1 MVWEQKMSRSGRKIA
16 IVHDFLY
23 CYAGAE
29 RVLEQILNI
38 YPEADLFSLFDF
50 LKPEDRGFIHNKSVT
65 ATFIQRMPF
74 AKRFHRAYLPLMP
87 LAIEQLDLS
96 GYDLVISSSYL
107 AAKGVITRPDQ
118 LHVCYCHTPVRF
130 AWDMQR
136 QYLAQSGL
144 IRGLKSIAAKVLL
157 HYIRGW
163 DSRSSNGV
171 DVFLTNSRFVSRRI
185 QKVYRRQA
193 TPLYPPVDVENFQPS
208 RGPRNGFLTASRLVP
223 YKRIDLIVEAFN
235 RMPDKQLTVI
245 GDGPEFKKLKAMA
258 GPNVNLMGYQP
269 FDVLRQQMQTAE
281 AFVFAAEEDF
291 GIVPVEAQ
299 ACGTPVIAY
308 NRGGA
313 AETVI
318 EGETGVFFRQQT
330 ADSLIDAVR
339 EFESI
344 GEWSVGAIRR
354 NAERFDASRFREQF
368 AGVVES
374 EWVQFNAER
383 NRGTPSVAPASQT
396 ELRPARWSHNRLP
409 AVDADL
415 QENVDLPAVA
425 AAAQ

>member
-1 MVWEQKMSRSGRKIA
+1 MWLLPVIVRSFHAELQVIWFIPNASEIERGNIPTPVQWIPQCCDVRTAVTCDLIGRHRFHQFGKGLSLGRCGSCTMSRTNRKIA
-16 IVHDFLY
+16 VIHDFLY

-96 GYDLVISSSYL
+96 GYDVVISSSYL

-118 LHVCYCHTPVRF
+118 LHICYCHTPVRF

-136 QYLAQSGL
+136 QYLTQSGL
-144 IRGLKSIAAKVLL
+144 MRGLKSFAAKVLL

-208 RGPRNGFLTASRLVP
+208 RGPRSGFVTASRLVP
-223 YKRIDLIVEAFN
+223 YKRIDLIVEAFK

-245 GDGPEFKKLKAMA
+245 GDGPQFKQLKAMA

-269 FDVLRQQMQTAE
+269 FDVLRQQMQSAE
-281 AFVFAAEEDF
+281 AFVF
-291 GIVPVEAQ
+291 
-299 ACGTPVIAY
+299 
-308 NRGGA
+308 
-313 AETVI
+313 
-318 EGETGVFFRQQT
+318 
-330 ADSLIDAVR
+330 
-339 EFESI
+339 
-344 GEWSVGAIRR
+344 
-354 NAERFDASRFREQF
+354 
-368 AGVVES
+368 
-374 EWVQFNAER
+374 
-383 NRGTPSVAPASQT
+383 
-396 ELRPARWSHNRLP
+396 
-409 AVDADL
+409 
-415 QENVDLPAVA
+415 
-425 AAAQ
+425 

>member
-1 MVWEQKMSRSGRKIA
+1 MVRELQMSRSSRKIA
-16 IVHDFLY
+16 VVHDFLY

-50 LKPEDRGFIHNKSVT
+50 LKPEDRGFIQDKPVT

-96 GYDLVISSSYL
+96 GYDVVISSSYL
-107 AAKGVITRPDQ
+107 AAKGVITKPDQ
-118 LHVCYCHTPVRF
+118 LHICYCHTPVRF

-136 QYLAQSGL
+136 QYLSQSGL
-144 IRGLKSIAAKVLL
+144 MRGLKSFAAKVLL

-171 DVFLTNSRFVSRRI
+171 DVFLTNSRYVSRRI

-193 TPLYPPVDVENFQPS
+193 TPLYPPVDVENFTPG
-208 RGPRNGFLTASRLVP
+208 RGPRQGFLTASRLVP
-223 YKRIDLIVEAFN
+223 YKRIDLIIEAFN
-235 RMPDKQLTVI
+235 KMPDKQLTVI
-245 GDGPEFKKLKAMA
+245 GDGPQFKQLKAMA

-269 FDVLRQQMQTAE
+269 FDVLRQRMQSAE

-344 GEWSVGAIRR
+344 GGWSVGAIRR

-368 AGVVES
+368 TGVVES
-374 EWVQFNAER
+374 EWIGFNAER
-383 NRGTPSVAPASQT
+383 NRGTAAALP
-396 ELRPARWSHNRLP
+396 ELRPARWSSHNRLP
-409 AVDADL
+409 VDPDVS
-415 QENVDLPAVA
+415 ENVDLPAAVA
-425 AAAQ
+425 AQ